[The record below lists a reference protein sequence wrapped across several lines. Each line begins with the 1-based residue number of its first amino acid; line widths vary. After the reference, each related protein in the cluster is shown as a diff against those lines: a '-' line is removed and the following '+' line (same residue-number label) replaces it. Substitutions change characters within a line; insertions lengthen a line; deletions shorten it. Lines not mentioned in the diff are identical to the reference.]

1 MDKVVT
7 ISSSQSLIDL
17 SLQYYGTV
25 EGVFD
30 LIEQIGVE
38 SLDSD
43 PTGVDLT
50 VTEENKRNNVYQFC
64 LKNNITIAN
73 KLSPSNPSDE
83 IFDTVYRGVVGG
95 DTRVVQGGDLRII

>member
-7 ISSSQSLIDL
+7 ISSNQSLMDL
-17 SLQYYGTV
+17 SLQYYGSV
-25 EGVFD
+25 ERVFD
-30 LIEQIGVE
+30 VITQLGVE

-50 VTEENKRNNVYQFC
+50 VTEENKRNNTYQFC

-73 KLSPSNPSDE
+73 KLSPTNPSDE
-83 IFDTVYRGVVGG
+83 IFDTLYRGIVGG
-95 DTRVVQGGDLRII
+95 DTRVIQGGDLRII

>member
-7 ISSSQSLIDL
+7 ITSGQSLIDL

-25 EGVFD
+25 ESVFD
-30 LIEQIGVE
+30 LIEQLGLE

-43 PTGVDLT
+43 PTGVNLT
-50 VTEENKRNNVYQFC
+50 VTSDNTKNTVYQFC

-73 KLSPSNPSDE
+73 KLSPPIPSDE
-83 IFDTVYRGVVGG
+83 IFDTLYRGTRGG
-95 DTRVVQGGDLRII
+95 DTRVVQGGDIRII